1 MAGNYCTR
9 MEKLL
14 SLSSST
20 EFLEQLSGGVEESRR
35 RRRDIIPLPLF
46 DRSINNNLRVRVE
59 KSRVSWKGE
68 RERERVV
75 FLDRAR
81 HFYIQR
87 FHSLVYLGRG
97 RFARWDRRLKRVA
110 RRRATGRMGGIA
122 NCPFPSIYTRS
133 LTTRYVP
140 WIGRIFEKRGRERER
155 REGQVEG
162 FPYIG
167 REIRLSLIRRVSQSC
182 DTFLAKPV
190 LPRPLICKGKS

>member
-9 MEKLL
+9 MEK
-14 SLSSST
+14 LSSST
-20 EFLEQLSGGVEESRR
+20 EFLEQLSGGVKESRR

-68 RERERVV
+68 REREKESY
-75 FLDRAR
+75 FSIARAI
-81 HFYIQR
+81 FISDQR

-97 RFARWDRRLKRVA
+97 QFARWDRRLKRVA

-140 WIGRIFEKRGRERER
+140 WIGRIFEKRGRERET
-155 REGQVEG
+155 
-162 FPYIG
+162 G
-167 REIRLSLIRRVSQSC
+167 RPSRRLSIHRARNTS
-182 DTFLAKPV
+182 
-190 LPRPLICKGKS
+190 LPYTTSFAELRHISRETRPSTAADMQR

>member
-1 MAGNYCTR
+1 
-9 MEKLL
+9 MEK
-14 SLSSST
+14 LSSST

-140 WIGRIFEKRGRERER
+140 WIGRIFEKRGRERET
-155 REGQVEG
+155 
-162 FPYIG
+162 G
-167 REIRLSLIRRVSQSC
+167 RPSRRLSIHRARNTS
-182 DTFLAKPV
+182 
-190 LPRPLICKGKS
+190 LPYTTSFAELRHISRETRPSTAADMQR

>member
-68 RERERVV
+68 REREKESY
-75 FLDRAR
+75 FSIARAI
-81 HFYIQR
+81 FISDQR

-140 WIGRIFEKRGRERER
+140 WIGRIFEKAKSKAFHTSGEKYVSPLYDEFHRVATHFSRNPSFHGR
-155 REGQVEG
+155 
-162 FPYIG
+162 
-167 REIRLSLIRRVSQSC
+167 
-182 DTFLAKPV
+182 
-190 LPRPLICKGKS
+190 

>member
-9 MEKLL
+9 MEK
-14 SLSSST
+14 LSSST

-140 WIGRIFEKRGRERER
+140 WIGRIFEKRGRERET
-155 REGQVEG
+155 
-162 FPYIG
+162 G
-167 REIRLSLIRRVSQSC
+167 RPSRRLSIHRTRNTS
-182 DTFLAKPV
+182 
-190 LPRPLICKGKS
+190 LPYTTSFAELRHISRETRPSTAADMQR

>member
-9 MEKLL
+9 MEK
-14 SLSSST
+14 LSSST

-68 RERERVV
+68 RERERSY
-75 FLDRAR
+75 FSIARAI
-81 HFYIQR
+81 FISDQR

>member
-9 MEKLL
+9 MEK
-14 SLSSST
+14 LSSST
-20 EFLEQLSGGVEESRR
+20 EFLEQLSGGMEESRR

-140 WIGRIFEKRGRERER
+140 WIGRIFEKRGRERET
-155 REGQVEG
+155 
-162 FPYIG
+162 G
-167 REIRLSLIRRVSQSC
+167 RPSRRLSIHRARNTS
-182 DTFLAKPV
+182 
-190 LPRPLICKGKS
+190 LPYTTSFAELRHISRETRPSTAADMQR

>member
-9 MEKLL
+9 MEK
-14 SLSSST
+14 LSSST

-140 WIGRIFEKRGRERER
+140 WIGRIFEKRGRERET
-155 REGQVEG
+155 
-162 FPYIG
+162 G
-167 REIRLSLIRRVSQSC
+167 RPSRRLSIHRARNTS
-182 DTFLAKPV
+182 
-190 LPRPLICKGKS
+190 LPYTTSFAELRHISRETRPSTAADMQR

>member
-9 MEKLL
+9 MEK
-14 SLSSST
+14 LSSST

-81 HFYIQR
+81 HFYIRPAFPLARISRQ
-87 FHSLVYLGRG
+87 G

-140 WIGRIFEKRGRERER
+140 WIGRIFEKAKSKAFHTSGEKYVSPLYDEFHRVATHFSRNPSFHGR
-155 REGQVEG
+155 
-162 FPYIG
+162 
-167 REIRLSLIRRVSQSC
+167 
-182 DTFLAKPV
+182 
-190 LPRPLICKGKS
+190 

>member
-9 MEKLL
+9 MEK
-14 SLSSST
+14 LSSST

-110 RRRATGRMGGIA
+110 RRRATGRMGGIT

-140 WIGRIFEKRGRERER
+140 WIGRIFEKRGRERET
-155 REGQVEG
+155 
-162 FPYIG
+162 G
-167 REIRLSLIRRVSQSC
+167 RPSRRLSIHRARNTS
-182 DTFLAKPV
+182 
-190 LPRPLICKGKS
+190 LPYTTSFAELRHISRETRPSTAADMQR

>member
-9 MEKLL
+9 MEK
-14 SLSSST
+14 LSSST
-20 EFLEQLSGGVEESRR
+20 EFLEQLSGGVEESR

-140 WIGRIFEKRGRERER
+140 WIGRIFEKRGRERET
-155 REGQVEG
+155 
-162 FPYIG
+162 G
-167 REIRLSLIRRVSQSC
+167 RPSRRLSIHRARNTS
-182 DTFLAKPV
+182 
-190 LPRPLICKGKS
+190 LPYTTSFAELRHISRETRPSTAADMQR

>member
-140 WIGRIFEKRGRERER
+140 WIGRIFEKAKSKAFHTSGEKYVSPLYDE
-155 REGQVEG
+155 
-162 FPYIG
+162 F
-167 REIRLSLIRRVSQSC
+167 RRVATHFSRNPS
-182 DTFLAKPV
+182 FHG
-190 LPRPLICKGKS
+190 R

>member
-140 WIGRIFEKRGRERER
+140 WIGRIFEKRGRERET
-155 REGQVEG
+155 
-162 FPYIG
+162 G
-167 REIRLSLIRRVSQSC
+167 RPSRRLSIHRARNTS
-182 DTFLAKPV
+182 
-190 LPRPLICKGKS
+190 LPYTTSFAELRHISRETRPSTAADMQR

>member
-9 MEKLL
+9 MEK
-14 SLSSST
+14 LSSST

-140 WIGRIFEKRGRERER
+140 WIGRIFEKRGRERET
-155 REGQVEG
+155 
-162 FPYIG
+162 G
-167 REIRLSLIRRVSQSC
+167 RPSRRLSIHRARNTS
-182 DTFLAKPV
+182 
-190 LPRPLICKGKS
+190 LPYTTSFAELRHISRETRPFTAADMQR

>member
-9 MEKLL
+9 MEK
-14 SLSSST
+14 LSSST
-20 EFLEQLSGGVEESRR
+20 EFLEQLSGGVQESRR

-140 WIGRIFEKRGRERER
+140 WIGRIFEKRGRERET
-155 REGQVEG
+155 
-162 FPYIG
+162 G
-167 REIRLSLIRRVSQSC
+167 RPSRRLSIHRARNTS
-182 DTFLAKPV
+182 
-190 LPRPLICKGKS
+190 LPYTTSFAELRHISRETRPSTAADMQR

>member
-9 MEKLL
+9 MEK
-14 SLSSST
+14 LSSST

-81 HFYIQR
+81 HFYIR
-87 FHSLVYLGRG
+87 PAFPL
-97 RFARWDRRLKRVA
+97 ARISRQ
-110 RRRATGRMGGIA
+110 G
-122 NCPFPSIYTRS
+122 SICEVGSTLETS
-133 LTTRYVP
+133 CS
-140 WIGRIFEKRGRERER
+140 EKSNR
-155 REGQVEG
+155 
-162 FPYIG
+162 
-167 REIRLSLIRRVSQSC
+167 
-182 DTFLAKPV
+182 
-190 LPRPLICKGKS
+190 